1 MSTSTNI
8 QMSNFPS
15 GFANGISV
23 RGIPLI
29 QTQVGN
35 VFWVSNSPVN
45 VSVPPGVMMGS
56 DSAGTTATA
65 TPGKGTFHRP
75 FASLSH
81 ALAMCGQGTGDV
93 IFVKPNHREVVNGA
107 GTTTAGLNSSG
118 TVLNFGTNGVAIVG
132 LGTGENRPRLT
143 LSTATT
149 ANIPLQAAGMSIQ
162 NFIVECNFA
171 AVVSMFTAVT
181 ASVTASIAAGTTA
194 GTGIMTVTVVGS
206 GTLYPGMNLASATS
220 GFQPGTF
227 IMSQL
232 SGTTGGVGTYLVSV
246 SQTVASGTIVGGT
259 RDFDIEYCEFRDLSS
274 SLNLLTVFTDA
285 AAANTCDGFRFV
297 GNRIKSLGT
306 TAATTALKAGAN
318 EDRWTVTDNYGNWAV
333 LNDTACVLAAG
344 ANSITQF
351 EFSRNYINK
360 PNTSTTTAGLAIS
373 TSGTAWTG
381 QCNDN
386 RIWGLNNSAQI
397 WISTGTKLA
406 FNQNFCP
413 ITAAADKSGI
423 INPAAV

>member
-1 MSTSTNI
+1 MSSSTNI
-8 QMSNFPS
+8 QMSNFPAGFAS
-15 GFANGISV
+15 GFSV
-23 RGIPLI
+23 RGIPLL

-35 VFWVSNSPVN
+35 VFWVGNSPVTT
-45 VSVPPGVMMGS
+45 SVPPGVMIGS

-81 ALAMCGQGTGDV
+81 ALTMCSNGTGDI

-118 TVLNFGTNGVAIVG
+118 TVLTFNTNGVAIVG
-132 LGTGENRPRLT
+132 LGTGENRPRIQF
-143 LSTATT
+143 STATT
-149 ANIPLQAAGMSIQ
+149 ANIPLQVAGMSIQ
-162 NFIVECNFA
+162 NFIFECNFA
-171 AVVSMFTAVT
+171 AVASAFTAVT
-181 ASVTASIAAGTTA
+181 FSFTASIAAGSIP
-194 GTGIMTVTVVGS
+194 GTGIMTVTAATT
-206 GTLYPGMNLASATS
+206 GTAYPGMSLASATS
-220 GFQPGTF
+220 GFAAGTF
-227 IMSQL
+227 IVSQL
-232 SGTTGGVGTYLVSV
+232 TGTTGGVGTYLVSV

-285 AAANTCDGFRFV
+285 GAANTCDGFRFV

-306 TAATTALKAGAN
+306 TAATTALKATAN
-318 EDRWTVTDNYGNWAV
+318 HDRWTITDNYGNWAV
-333 LNDTACVLAAG
+333 LNNTAAMLAAG
-344 ANSITQF
+344 ANSLTQF
-351 EFSRNYINK
+351 EFSRNYINR
-360 PNTSTTTAGLAIS
+360 PNTTTTSGLAIS

-386 RIWGLNNSAQI
+386 RIWSLASTQI
-397 WISTGTKLA
+397 WINTGTKLA

-413 ITAAADKSGI
+413 ITGAADANGL
-423 INPAAV
+423 INPAAA